1 MQIWTLPLNNGAVLY
16 LIYLIPSGG
25 IKEKGSVN

>member
-1 MQIWTLPLNNGAVLY
+1 MQIWTLPLNDGAVL
-16 LIYLIPSGG
+16 YLIPSGG